1 MQARLSLAAL
11 PPTLSVR
18 TNECK
23 RTGCS
28 DWLLAR
34 SPSGFSDSCCGTIA
48 AASAHPHLRDDGRS
62 PLVVSLS
69 AGRRRR
75 LLHSHSHPSSTSPAR
90 CPRPAPTNVTQ
101 RGKEECGTK
110 PTSLR
115 ELKDLNRQA
124 DGTHHYKLSKQHG
137 SGLCG
142 DLAPIFSA
150 CPLVCVLQASSPQ
163 SPS

>member
-1 MQARLSLAAL
+1 M
-11 PPTLSVR
+11 
-18 TNECK
+18 NEFENTMLK

-28 DWLLAR
+28 DRLLVRSGQVR
-34 SPSGFSDSCCGTIA
+34 SPSGFSESWCGTIA
-48 AASAHPHLRDDGRS
+48 AASAQPHLRGDGRS

-90 CPRPAPTNVTQ
+90 CPRPAPTNVTR
-101 RGKEECGTK
+101 RGTRHETK
-110 PTSLR
+110 PTNLRR
-115 ELKDLNRQA
+115 ELKGLNRQA
-124 DGTHHYKLSKQHG
+124 DGTHYHYKLSKQHG

-150 CPLVCVLQASSPQ
+150 CPLACVSQASSPQ
-163 SPS
+163 LPS